1 MTLTPKQ
8 LFLIDGVGALIS
20 ALALGVVL
28 PIFQHYFGVPISSL
42 VLLASAP
49 VLFVIYDLVC
59 YFSSAGGSALKLI
72 AFANLGYCLLSVS
85 LLSNHFYA
93 LTTLAFIYFSLELV
107 IVFLLAVIEL
117 RASAK
122 K

>member
-28 PIFQHYFGVPISSL
+28 PMFQHHFGVPISTL
-42 VLLASAP
+42 YLLAAAP

-59 YFSSAGGSALKLI
+59 YFSSVGGRALKPI
-72 AFANLGYCLLSVS
+72 AFSNLGYSLLSVS

-93 LTTLAFIYFSLELV
+93 LTTLAFIYFSVELI
-107 IVFLLAVIEL
+107 IVFLLALIEL
-117 RASAK
+117 KASAK